1 VHRRVYRPEN
11 ATSDLPYS
19 PVVRLNDT
27 LYVSGHVPVDP
38 QTRQI
43 TGDDI
48 KTQTRQT
55 LDNLKASLALA
66 SASFADV
73 VKVTV
78 FLTDMADFADM
89 NAVYR
94 EYFPNDPPART
105 TIGVAALAN
114 PAMRVEIEMI
124 AGAKTPQ

>member
-1 VHRRVYRPEN
+1 VSRQVYRPEN

-38 QTRQI
+38 QTRQVV
-43 TGDDI
+43 GHDI
-48 KTQTRQT
+48 ATQTRQT
-55 LDNLKASLALA
+55 MQNLKASLALA
-66 SASFADV
+66 GASFADV
-73 VKVTV
+73 GKVTV
-78 FLTDMADFADM
+78 FLTDMADFSEM
-89 NAVYR
+89 NKVYR
-94 EYFPNDPPART
+94 EFFPDSPPART

-124 AGAKTPQ
+124 ARAHEA